1 MRPRVFVSSVMEG
14 FEDYREAARNGILD
28 AGGEP
33 VLVEDYPGLS
43 ISPRSACLDGVAS
56 CDVLVV
62 VVGNR
67 GGWTAPSGKLVVEE
81 EYDEARQNNLRVLAF
96 IQNIKREEEA
106 QRLVDRLSDY
116 INGLFRLTFSSP
128 TELRSAVKDSLEPI
142 IQHLKNPEVELSMIE
157 EKLKDPY
164 KIYNEASLRFLLA
177 PERVEEFIDPVSL
190 ESPALR
196 RQLFEIGHSGEVEL
210 FSYERPKKTEVG
222 INEIVILQANED
234 RRWDGLN
241 EVRLELTTTGVI
253 AIDSNITGL
262 AERAE
267 EFASMMVI
275 LEGDIAD
282 RLMKCFA
289 FASAFFELKDQFR
302 RYDRMIYNAAL
313 SGIGHRT
320 LMSEPPKG
328 SSYSMGQH
336 GDEVVIAFDRP
347 QVLTRE
353 DLSKSERQVE
363 RTITLFRRRLKS

>member
-1 MRPRVFVSSVMEG
+1 MKPRVFVSSVVEG
-14 FEDYREAARNGILD
+14 FEDYREAARDGILG

-62 VVGNR
+62 IVSNR
-67 GGWTAPSGKLVVEE
+67 GGWIAPSGKLVVEE

-96 IQNIKREEEA
+96 IQNIEREEEA
-106 QRLVDRLSDY
+106 QRLVDRLSNY
-116 INGLFRLTFSSP
+116 INGLFRITFSNL

-190 ESPALR
+190 ESPDLR

-222 INEIVILQANED
+222 INEFVILQSNEG
-234 RRWDGLN
+234 RRWDGLD

-253 AIDSNITGL
+253 VIDSNVSGL
-262 AERAE
+262 AARGE
-267 EFASMMVI
+267 EFASIMVI
-275 LEGDIAD
+275 LERDIAD

-320 LMSEPPKG
+320 LMSELPKG
-328 SSYSMGQH
+328 GSYSMGQH

-353 DLSKSERQVE
+353 DLTKSERQVE